1 MPYRPTQRWFSRYQH
16 FGLAALVRKS
26 WADSGH
32 HRDPVQARIMS
43 RRLSTALPNV
53 EAEHE
58 GFNENETHVPLLV
71 VHSSLTP
78 GQNRAPVTTTQIA
91 PTILSLLNINPS
103 ALMAVQLEGTSVLPG
118 TGRNNNGNGN
128 SSGGTKGR

>member
-1 MPYRPTQRWFSRYQH
+1 
-16 FGLAALVRKS
+16 
-26 WADSGH
+26 
-32 HRDPVQARIMS
+32 
-43 RRLSTALPNV
+43 
-53 EAEHE
+53 
-58 GFNENETHVPLLV
+58 LLV

-128 SSGGTKGR
+128 SSGGN